1 MTAPKKPNI
10 YDVAK
15 LAGVS
20 HQTVSRALNGSGYI
34 KPETKAKVEAAT
46 LELGYRPSQ
55 AARALAVSKNNMV
68 GLLVADT
75 GLYGPAGML
84 NSMEREARRAGYF
97 ALSVAIES
105 DAPDTWSDGI
115 EHLGRLGIE
124 GLICIAL
131 NTEMLQLAVE
141 SLPGIPVIAVDTAAH
156 PGVTVIGIDNK
167 SGARLAVEHLIGL
180 GHSAI
185 LHVAGPESS
194 AESSDR
200 RAGYLEAMSQSNLT
214 PLIEQGDWSAAT
226 GLKIGSRFDFAGT
239 GTTAVFAANDH
250 LALGIQRALKLRG
263 IRVPQQV
270 SIVGFDDIPEAPY
283 FETPLTTIR
292 QDFNQLGEAAMG
304 LLLSE
309 LEGVK
314 RAGAAPVT
322 PRLVVRDSTSRFN
335 NN

>member
-34 KPETKAKVEAAT
+34 KPDTKSKVDAAMA
-46 LELGYRPSQ
+46 ELGYRPSQ
-55 AARALAVSKNNMV
+55 AARALAVSKNNMI

-84 NSMEREARRAGYF
+84 NSMEREARSAGYF

-105 DAPDTWSDGI
+105 NAPDTWADGI

-131 NTEMLQLAVE
+131 SPAMLQLAVE

-156 PGVTVIGIDNK
+156 PGVTVVGIDNK
-167 SGARLAVEHLIGL
+167 NGARLAVEHLVKL
-180 GHSAI
+180 GHRGI
-185 LHVAGPESS
+185 LHIAGPISS
-194 AESSDR
+194 AEAVDR
-200 RAGYLEAMSQSNLT
+200 QVAYRAAMQDAGLQPIVEN
-214 PLIEQGDWSAAT
+214 GDWSADS
-226 GLKIGSRFDFAGT
+226 GLAIGTTFDFVGQ
-239 GTTAVFAANDH
+239 GITAVFTANDH
-250 LALGIQRALKLRG
+250 LALGLQRALKLRG
-263 IRVPQQV
+263 IQVPNQI

-292 QDFNQLGEAAMG
+292 QDFKQLGEVAMAQLLGRLGGNVAAQ
-304 LLLSE
+304 
-309 LEGVK
+309 VV
-314 RAGAAPVT
+314 PVT
-322 PRLVVRDSTSRFN
+322 PKLVTRESTLPLN
-335 NN
+335 YK

>member
-1 MTAPKKPNI
+1 
-10 YDVAK
+10 
-15 LAGVS
+15 
-20 HQTVSRALNGSGYI
+20 
-34 KPETKAKVEAAT
+34 
-46 LELGYRPSQ
+46 
-55 AARALAVSKNNMV
+55 
-68 GLLVADT
+68 
-75 GLYGPAGML
+75 
-84 NSMEREARRAGYF
+84 
-97 ALSVAIES
+97 
-105 DAPDTWSDGI
+105 
-115 EHLGRLGIE
+115 
-124 GLICIAL
+124 
-131 NTEMLQLAVE
+131 
-141 SLPGIPVIAVDTAAH
+141 
-156 PGVTVIGIDNK
+156 
-167 SGARLAVEHLIGL
+167 
-180 GHSAI
+180 
-185 LHVAGPESS
+185 
-194 AESSDR
+194 
-200 RAGYLEAMSQSNLT
+200 MSQSNLT

-226 GLKIGSRFDFAGT
+226 GLKIGSKFDFAGT